1 MLKQYRVYIVDI
13 VDISL
18 TFRSSYIA
26 SKHNVDDVGQ
36 HCDADDVDK
45 KQRGMDVDTMSTQC
59 WSTSRCRLC

>member
-18 TFRSSYIA
+18 PFRSSYIA

-45 KQRGMDVDTMSTQC
+45 KQGAWM
-59 WSTSRCRLC
+59 